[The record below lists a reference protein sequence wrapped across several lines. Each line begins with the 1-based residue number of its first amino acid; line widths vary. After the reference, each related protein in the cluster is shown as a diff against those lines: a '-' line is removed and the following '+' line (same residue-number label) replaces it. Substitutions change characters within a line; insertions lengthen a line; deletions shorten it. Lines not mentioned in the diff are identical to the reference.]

1 MTVSLNA
8 NWPGMQIDA
17 EHLQSGILKI
27 TLIGRLDVQGADEI
41 DLRFAGLAARQKA
54 VIVDMREVSFLA
66 SIGIRTLLLSA
77 KAIAK
82 RGGKMA
88 LLDPDPT
95 VTRSLE
101 MAGIDALIPICRS
114 LEQAQAT
121 VTT

>member
-1 MTVSLNA
+1 MK
-8 NWPGMQIDA
+8 IDA
-17 EHLQSGILKI
+17 EHLETGILKI
-27 TLIGRLDVQGADEI
+27 TLVGRLDVQGADEI

-54 VIVDMREVSFLA
+54 LIVDMREVSFLA

-77 KAIAK
+77 KTIAK

-114 LEQAQAT
+114 LEQAQAA
-121 VTT
+121 VTA